1 MKVAELRAELKR
13 RGLVTDGLKAVLV
26 ARLAEDEE
34 ARARP
39 RAADAKAEE
48 MEDAAGEEEANED
61 AAANEATSSSSS
73 SSSSESSNS
82 SDDNDDGGDASQD
95 DDGRIEEDAVL
106 ETPADRLQTT
116 AKQPSSSTAAAVAP
130 SSYGHPSGDGSRLY
144 YPHHTLGLV
153 ASRHRFHLQ
162 NHGGSSDTA
171 FATVPLGD
179 RFHVYRCGE
188 GLRCVLVG
196 EGLPRSGGAAG
207 RGGGGKSRRGNTP
220 PSSSGK
226 SGIPEVMAHV
236 ISDASLQ
243 VALCVHGP
251 RRRRPATVT
260 LYHRTSA
267 VQSVAVYGGGDSN
280 GSRSKKEARRQ
291 GGRWGIAD
299 VIQLGKVKVDAGTI
313 DAEKAGSTE
322 NALLV
327 ALVCSRDVDAEEEG
341 KDGLEVVGDDADSSG
356 DEDDDSGGE
365 SSSDDDDSSS
375 SYENSS
381 DNDEDEEG
389 GGDHRGEVILVLAT
403 RTGLRIRSRIALSAL
418 PAFVPSSGVH
428 PSTYVNK
435 VVLAGVDGAASGGG
449 GKMRMVLLNIRSGKV
464 VHDFQCLRQ
473 CSDPG
478 GREYI
483 TVMEQSPAVDTLAV
497 GTSRGRVHLVNLR
510 HDVRLFT
517 LDHTR
522 RTRSGPVPV
531 KITALSFR
539 TDAGAL
545 RQGVAP
551 LAVGRDDGDVSV
563 WDLTPRGD
571 DSDEEDNGYVKNPGK
586 AQRSLLTTL
595 SQLHPGGVSHLTYL
609 PNEPLL
615 LSSGSS
621 SNSLIMTIFDSPD
634 HSGRTL
640 RSRVGHSAPPGLIRY
655 LHPGS
660 MGGGILANAADGT
673 DASSCQILSA
683 GGHRDRTLRLFS
695 TARSVLDKEYSQGKG
710 LTKRARELGLE
721 DRTELLLPEIVG
733 LTTSEARS
741 RDWGDLVTIHR
752 DHAMAYV
759 WSNRRGAQSGPVL
772 RQAHWNVSAMK
783 VPPPARCHAT
793 AVCISSCGNFALVGT
808 KGGVIYRYNMQSGI
822 ARGSYPRDATAND
835 NQKRGTGSGVAG
847 SLDRTMRMLEK
858 KMRVDGIA
866 ALEDDED
873 DAERAAKSKLE
884 ERRKARLLLARHDN
898 AAVTGL
904 AVDSLN
910 KTLISVGADS
920 KLILWSFV
928 TQAPHRKSP
937 IYLPSPATKLRH
949 VRDSDLAAIALE
961 DYSILVFDCEALR
974 VVRRFGLPSST
985 LSPSIGPS
993 PPRHTGPVTDL
1004 SFNPSGRRLLSASL
1018 DSTIR
1023 VWDVPTATCVDWM
1036 RFSTAPT
1043 SLTLS
1048 PTGEYMATTHLNKV
1062 GLGLWCDRS
1071 FFQTVHLDGG
1081 STLAEP
1087 AKMEDPVPLAED
1099 EATEEE
1105 RLEADFAAAFNISSA
1120 QNQPDEEDENAS
1132 QVDVVPKDDGLITL
1146 SGLPPAHWKNLFHL
1160 ELVKERNKPKEAPQ
1174 KPPSAPFFLQ
1184 YRAGES
1190 ILGDPNGDAP
1200 GAETAGKDETSTD
1213 KGMVGWDAVWSDNE
1227 DDEKMNEAVDDG
1239 INKTNAA
1246 ESPKKTKEK
1255 CKPVQ
1260 APASRISTWGEGKM
1274 AQEGKRRKMT
1284 HHRSHFA
1291 TLLVQCHEQG
1301 SASNTERIFTD
1312 VTRYVTTLGP
1322 SAIDVALS
1330 TLCQGMH
1337 DLDDGLF
1344 LLYLASLWMLECIE
1358 SRQNYEAVNAY
1369 LHRFLTIHLAVI
1381 ANIEDESQRRGVAND
1396 ASSSGE
1402 IVQRR
1407 GDLLDAISRLRAAQR
1422 EADDK
1427 LRGKMQNTLCLLRH
1441 FSRMV

>member
-1 MKVAELRAELKR
+1 MTVRTRR
-13 RGLVTDGLKAVLV
+13 RGGTPAGTAADSSRTASRAPSKAG
-26 ARLAEDEE
+26 AGRTRRTRSMSGASAEQTPPSQEESEKKEEIEKIEKIDEE
-34 ARARP
+34 
-39 RAADAKAEE
+39 
-48 MEDAAGEEEANED
+48 EDAQMDEAE
-61 AAANEATSSSSS
+61 AAEVT
-73 SSSSESSNS
+73 SSSSESSDSSSS
-82 SDDNDDGGDASQD
+82 SDEEDSD
-95 DDGRIEEDAVL
+95 DDDN
-106 ETPADRLQTT
+106 
-116 AKQPSSSTAAAVAP
+116 STDGAAAKEKKSAAAP
-130 SSYGHPSGDGSRLY
+130 SHSSKTIPSSSYGHPSGDGSKLY
-144 YPHHTLGLV
+144 YPFHTLGLIT
-153 ASRHRFHLQ
+153 SRHRFHLQ
-162 NHGGSSDTA
+162 NHGASSETS
-171 FATVPLGD
+171 FVTVPLGD
-179 RFHVYRCGE
+179 RFHVYKGD
-188 GLRCVLVG
+188 GLRCVMVG
-196 EGLPRSGGAAG
+196 EGLPKSGGKVSG
-207 RGGGGKSRRGNTP
+207 SGGG
-220 PSSSGK
+220 SSSGTSRRSKSK
-226 SGIPEVMAHV
+226 SGTPEEMAHV

-243 VALCVHGP
+243 VTLCVHGP
-251 RRRRPATVT
+251 KRSRPASVT
-260 LYHRTSA
+260 LYSRTKAIRSL
-267 VQSVAVYGGGDSN
+267 AVYG
-280 GSRSKKEARRQ
+280 RSKVR
-291 GGRWGIAD
+291 GGWGISD
-299 VIQLGKVKVDAGTI
+299 VIQLGKVKVDAGRI
-313 DAEKAGSTE
+313 NEEKEGSKE

-327 ALVCSRDVDAEEEG
+327 ALICSKDTDDEEDIEGYDDKRKVGRDGVEI
-341 KDGLEVVGDDADSSG
+341 VGDDADSD
-356 DEDDDSGGE
+356 DEE
-365 SSSDDDDSSS
+365 SEDGNSHAGSDDDSSS
-375 SYENSS
+375 DEDSS
-381 DNDEDEEG
+381 DEEEHDNN
-389 GGDHRGEVILVLAT
+389 DHRGEVILVLAT
-403 RTGLRIRSRIALSAL
+403 RSGLQIKNRIALSAL
-418 PAFVPSSGVH
+418 PAFAPTFGIH

-435 VVLAGVDGAASGGG
+435 VVVSGVDSSSG
-449 GKMRMVLLNIRSGKV
+449 KAQMALLNIRSGKV
-464 VHDFQCLRQ
+464 VHDFKCLRKCTQ
-473 CSDPG
+473 PD
-478 GREYI
+478 EVV
-483 TVMEQSPAVDTLAV
+483 TVMEQSPAVDTVAV
-497 GTSRGRVHLVNLR
+497 GTSRGQVHLINLR
-510 HDVRLFT
+510 HDVKLFT
-517 LDHTR
+517 LNHTR
-522 RTRSGPVPV
+522 RTKGGSVPV
-531 KITALSFR
+531 KVTALSFR

-545 RQGVAP
+545 RQGIAP
-551 LAVGRDDGDVSV
+551 LAVGREDGDVSV
-563 WDLTPRGD
+563 WDLTPRD
-571 DSDEEDNGYVKNPGK
+571 DDDDEDVFGKRNPAS
-586 AQRSLLTTL
+586 AQRTLLTTL
-595 SQLHPGGVSHLTYL
+595 EQLHPGGVSHLTYL

-615 LSSGSS
+615 LSSGSK
-621 SNSLIMTIFDSPD
+621 SNSLVMTIFDSPD

-683 GGHRDRTLRLFS
+683 GGNRDRTLRLFS

-721 DRTELLLPEIVG
+721 DRTELLLPEIIG

-759 WSNRRGAQSGPVL
+759 WSTRRGAQSGPVL

-783 VPPPARCHAT
+783 VPPPVRCHAT
-793 AVCISSCGNFALVGT
+793 SVCISSCGNFALVGT

-822 ARGSYPRDATAND
+822 ARGSYPRDATANE
-835 NQKRGTGSGVAG
+835 NKKKGTGSGEAG

-866 ALEDDED
+866 ALDDDED
-873 DAERAAKSKLE
+873 NEEKLAKSKIE
-884 ERRKARLLLARHDN
+884 ERRKARLQLARHDN

-920 KLILWSFV
+920 KLILWSFA

-961 DYSILVFDCEALR
+961 DYSILVFDCEALK
-974 VVRRFGLPSST
+974 VVRRFGLPMSS
-985 LSPSIGPS
+985 LSPSIGPL
-993 PPRHTGPVTDL
+993 PPRHTGPITDL
-1004 SFNPSGRRLLSASL
+1004 SFNPSGRRLLTASL
-1018 DSTIR
+1018 DNTIR

-1036 RFSTAPT
+1036 RFSTPPT
-1043 SLTLS
+1043 SVTLS

-1087 AKMEDPVPLAED
+1087 AKMDDPVPLAED
-1099 EATEEE
+1099 EETEEE
-1105 RLEADFAAAFNISSA
+1105 RLEADFTAAFSIGAGMN
-1120 QNQPDEEDENAS
+1120 EDEDDGEKTDQA
-1132 QVDVVPKDDGLITL
+1132 DVSPKDDGLITL

-1190 ILGDPNGDAP
+1190 ILGNPNGDAP
-1200 GAETAGKDETSTD
+1200 GAVSAVVKDGTSGD
-1213 KGMVGWDAVWSDNE
+1213 KDLEGWDAVWSDNE
-1227 DDEKMNEAVDDG
+1227 EDGNMEETTTGGEATARD
-1239 INKTNAA
+1239 
-1246 ESPKKTKEK
+1246 SKKTKENK
-1255 CKPVQ
+1255 KEP
-1260 APASRISTWGEGKM
+1260 ARIEASASRITTWGEGKM

-1291 TLLVQCHEQG
+1291 TLLVQCHENG
-1301 SASNTERIFTD
+1301 AASSAEPTFAE

-1337 DLDDGLF
+1337 DLDDGLV
-1344 LLYLASLWMLECIE
+1344 LLYLASLWLLECIE

-1381 ANIEDESQRRGVAND
+1381 ANIEDESQNRGMMNEAGQ
-1396 ASSSGE
+1396 SEE
-1402 IVQRR
+1402 IAQSRA
-1407 GDLLDAISRLRAAQR
+1407 DLLDAISKLRTAQR
-1422 EADDK
+1422 EADDQ